1 MKGEVKGEARKTNTT
16 QTLIFR
22 VSQYDGRN
30 RCVIN
35 EFVRVTT
42 ALVKE
47 RIRLVQGGHCQL
59 SLGFHGDMSLEWSD
73 P

>member
-1 MKGEVKGEARKTNTT
+1 MKGEVKEARKTNTT

-22 VSQYDGRN
+22 VSQYDGGN

-47 RIRLVQGGHCQL
+47 LIRLVQGGHCQL
-59 SLGFHGDMSLEWSD
+59 TLGFRGDLSLEWSD